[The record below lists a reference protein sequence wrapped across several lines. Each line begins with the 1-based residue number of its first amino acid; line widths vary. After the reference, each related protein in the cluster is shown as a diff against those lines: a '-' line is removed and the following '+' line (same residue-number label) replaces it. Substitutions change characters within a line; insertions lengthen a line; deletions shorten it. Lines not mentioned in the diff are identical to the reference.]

1 MREIISFAEVKH
13 LAMKIKF
20 EIRTTKKVKESEMA
34 PLYVRM
40 VDGRA
45 FHQAVKM
52 RTLVNPN
59 MWDKKGECIKSRVLC
74 TPEER
79 ERIDKD
85 VNNLRSYL
93 LETYNEAKKKG
104 KTDIPNWLAKNV
116 DKFYSASGNP
126 KPKKLSV
133 KVSFDEL
140 YDKFL
145 SERKLGEGRKR
156 HYEVLRR
163 MIHRYESYA
172 KCSQGRVRYSF
183 DVVKVDKGVLDNLYD
198 YIENE
203 YEYVETYPRILEDN
217 PEARDIKPR
226 GENYMSSVFKEVR
239 AFFNWAYKNKII
251 DSFSFEGFKMPSE
264 QYGSPV
270 YLTLDDVDVIAR
282 ADFSDDKELEI
293 QRDIFAFQCNVGC
306 RIGNLL
312 RLKKRDIINGAVEYI
327 PTKTIKERAKTVVV
341 PLNAIAMSIVEKYK
355 DVPGDQLLPFIS
367 SQNYNKNIKTI
378 LEKAGIT
385 YLVTKLD
392 SVTRTESKVPIN
404 EMANS
409 HMARRTFIG
418 NIYKLVKAP
427 NLISALTGHAEGS
440 RAFNRYRDIDIDM
453 KRDLVKILEG
463 KR

>member
-1 MREIISFAEVKH
+1 MV
-13 LAMKIKF
+13 
-20 EIRTTKKVKESEMA
+20 

-45 FHQAVKM
+45 FHQAVKT

-59 MWDKKGECIKSRVLC
+59 MWDEKGECIKSRVLC

-85 VNNLRSYL
+85 VNDLRSYL

-104 KTDIPNWLAKNV
+104 KTDVPNWLAKNV

-163 MIHRYESYA
+163 MIHRYESYV

-203 YEYVETYPRILEDN
+203 YEYVETYPKTLEDN

-226 GENYMSSVFKEVR
+226 GENYMSGVFKEVR

-251 DSFSFEGFKMPSE
+251 DSFPFEGFEMPSE

-270 YLTLDDVDVIAR
+270 YLTLDDVDVIAK

-293 QRDIFAFQCNVGC
+293 QRDIFVFQCNVGC
-306 RIGNLL
+306 RIGDLL

-367 SQNYNKNIKTI
+367 SQNYNENIKTI

-392 SVTRTESKVPIN
+392 SVTHTESKVPIS
-404 EMANS
+404 EIASS

-418 NIYKLVKAP
+418 NIYKLVKDP
-427 NLISALTGHAEGS
+427 NLVSALTGHAEGS

-453 KRDLVKILEG
+453 KKDLVKMLEG
-463 KR
+463 KQ

>member
-1 MREIISFAEVKH
+1 
-13 LAMKIKF
+13 MKIKF
-20 EIRTTKKVKESEMA
+20 EIRTTKKVKEGEMV

-45 FHQAVKM
+45 FHQAVKT

-59 MWDKKGECIKSRVLC
+59 MWDEKGECIKSRVLC
-74 TPEER
+74 APEER

-85 VNNLRSYL
+85 VNDLRSYL

-104 KTDIPNWLAKNV
+104 KTDLPNWLAKNV

-163 MIHRYESYA
+163 MIHRYESYV

-203 YEYVETYPRILEDN
+203 YEYVETYHRILEEN

-226 GENYMSSVFKEVR
+226 GENYMSGVFKEVR

-251 DSFSFEGFKMPSE
+251 DSFPFEGFEMPTE

-270 YLTLDDVDVIAR
+270 YLTLDDVDAIAK
-282 ADFSDDKELEI
+282 ADFSDDKDLET
-293 QRDIFAFQCNVGC
+293 QRDIFVFQCNVGC
-306 RIGNLL
+306 RIGDLL

-355 DVPGDQLLPFIS
+355 DVPGYQLLPFIS
-367 SQNYNKNIKTI
+367 SQNYNENIKTI

-385 YLVTKLD
+385 YLVTQLD

-404 EMANS
+404 EMASS

-418 NIYKLVKAP
+418 NIYKLVKDP
-427 NLISALTGHAEGS
+427 NLVSALTGHAEGS

-463 KR
+463 KH

>member
-1 MREIISFAEVKH
+1 MPENTIFAEVKH
-13 LAMKIKF
+13 RAMKIKF
-20 EIRTTKKVKESEMA
+20 EIRTTKKVKEGEMV

-45 FHQAVKM
+45 FHQAVKT

-59 MWDKKGECIKSRVLC
+59 MWDEKGECIKSRVLC

-85 VNNLRSYL
+85 VNDLRSYL

-104 KTDIPNWLAKNV
+104 KTDVPNWLAKNV

-126 KPKKLSV
+126 KPRKLSV

-145 SERKLGEGRKR
+145 SERKLGDGRKR

-163 MIHRYESYA
+163 MIHRYESYV

-183 DVVKVDKGVLDNLYD
+183 DVTKVDKGVLDNLYD

-203 YEYVETYPRILEDN
+203 FEYVEAYPKILEDN

-226 GENYMSSVFKEVR
+226 GENYMSGVFKEVR

-251 DSFSFEGFKMPSE
+251 DSFPFEGFEMPSE

-270 YLTLDDVDVIAR
+270 YLTLDDVDAIAK

-293 QRDIFAFQCNVGC
+293 QRDIFVFQCNVGC
-306 RIGNLL
+306 RIGDLL

-355 DVPGDQLLPFIS
+355 DTPGDQLLPFIS
-367 SQNYNKNIKTI
+367 SQNYNENIKTI
-378 LEKAGIT
+378 LKKAGIT

-404 EMANS
+404 EMASS

-418 NIYKLVKAP
+418 NIYNKVPDP
-427 NLISALTGHAEGS
+427 NVIGSMTGHVEGS
-440 RAFNRYRDIDIDM
+440 RAFARYRTIEEDVKKSLVDI
-453 KRDLVKILEG
+453 LG
-463 KR
+463 

>member
-1 MREIISFAEVKH
+1 
-13 LAMKIKF
+13 MKIKF
-20 EIRTTKKVKESEMA
+20 EIRTTKKVKEGEMV

-45 FHQAVKM
+45 FHQAVKT

-59 MWDKKGECIKSRVLC
+59 MWDEKGECIKSRVLC

-85 VNNLRSYL
+85 VNDLRSYL

-140 YDKFL
+140 YDRFL

-163 MIHRYESYA
+163 MIHRYESYV
-172 KCSQGRVRYSF
+172 KYSQGRVRYSF

-203 YEYVETYPRILEDN
+203 YEYVDTYPRILEDN

-226 GENYMSSVFKEVR
+226 GENYMSGVFKEVR

-251 DSFSFEGFKMPSE
+251 DSFPFEGFEMPSE

-293 QRDIFAFQCNVGC
+293 QKDIFVFQCNVGC
-306 RIGNLL
+306 RIGDLL

-367 SQNYNKNIKTI
+367 SQNYNENIKTI

-392 SVTRTESKVPIN
+392 SVTRTESNVPIN
-404 EMANS
+404 EMASS

-418 NIYKLVKAP
+418 NIYKLVKDP
-427 NLISALTGHAEGS
+427 NLVSALTGHAEGS